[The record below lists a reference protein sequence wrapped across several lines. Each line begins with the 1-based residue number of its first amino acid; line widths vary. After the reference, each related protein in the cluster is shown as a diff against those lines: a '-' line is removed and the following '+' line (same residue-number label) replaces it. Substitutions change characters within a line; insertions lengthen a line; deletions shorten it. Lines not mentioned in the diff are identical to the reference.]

1 MGIMTAVAL
10 MQLAFGWILGAFD
23 EEGGVPPE
31 RAYRA
36 AFAVQ
41 AAVTLI
47 AILIYAPVRDVKP
60 RG

>member
-1 MGIMTAVAL
+1 MTAVAL
-10 MQLAFGWILGAFD
+10 MQLAFGWIVGSFAQTA
-23 EEGGVPPE
+23 GVPPE

-47 AILIYAPVRDVKP
+47 AIAIYAPIRDVRP